1 MSFQEVLNQLLKAI
15 EKKNFKQL
23 EACLPPEGPI
33 AAIMCDGTV
42 LEDVEDYLEFHKE
55 WFEDGEWS
63 ITHDIVF
70 TEETTEMSY
79 AVVENEYF
87 DKDDDGSYS
96 MTLLTTCVMRHV
108 EGRWVL
114 TLFQQTEAGVEDS

>member
-87 DKDDDGSYS
+87 DKDDDEYIGRFIIDEVPLGAIFLML
-96 MTLLTTCVMRHV
+96 MTMS
-108 EGRWVL
+108 
-114 TLFQQTEAGVEDS
+114 TLDVSL